1 MDTHDLFLHVRVVIG
16 TVLGL
21 SIARLLAGLA
31 RFVQHPGRDK
41 VYVVHL
47 GWVVAILLLVVNF
60 WWWEFALGR
69 VEIVTFNLFVFVIFY
84 ASLFYFLCVLLFP
97 DDMKEYAGFE
107 DYFFSRRKWFFG
119 ILALIYLVD
128 VVDTFIKGEA
138 YLRGF
143 GAEYLIATAI
153 RVALC
158 ITAMATPNRVFHTGF
173 VLATIAYEFIWIF
186 RHYQTLP
193 NAG

>member
-21 SIARLLAGLA
+21 SITRLLAGLA
-31 RFVQHPGRDK
+31 RLVQHPGREK
-41 VYVVHL
+41 VYLLHL
-47 GWVVAILLLVVNF
+47 GWVAAILLFVVNF
-60 WWWEFALGR
+60 WWWEFGLTR
-69 VEIVTFNLFVFVIFY
+69 VETVTFGLVIFVIFY
-84 ASLFYFLCVLLFP
+84 ASLFYLLCVLLFP
-97 DDMKEYAGFE
+97 DDVKDYADFE

-128 VVDTFIKGEA
+128 VVDTLIKGET

-153 RVALC
+153 RVILC
-158 ITAMATPNRVFHTGF
+158 GIAMATPNRVFHTGF
-173 VLATIAYEFIWIF
+173 MLATIAYEIVWIF

-193 NAG
+193 GVA